1 MPSDLPVLIKCVFTF
16 LPPKTSLKR
25 KRMMLSNE
33 IKHTKRP
40 DGSNLYYLVENAM
53 KGVVYRDDSQVYYFE
68 VLKQYGE
75 KEVTQLEVTLVGETL

>member
-1 MPSDLPVLIKCVFTF
+1 
-16 LPPKTSLKR
+16 
-25 KRMMLSNE
+25 MLSNE